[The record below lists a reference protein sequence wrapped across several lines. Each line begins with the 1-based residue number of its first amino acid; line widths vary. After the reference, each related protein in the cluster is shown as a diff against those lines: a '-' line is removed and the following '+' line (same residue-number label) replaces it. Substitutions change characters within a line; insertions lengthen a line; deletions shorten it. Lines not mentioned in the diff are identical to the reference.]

1 MQKIPEELGQALSTV
16 IKEYNN
22 SIHREHYIFKKLR
35 AIQDL
40 VTPKICVVV
49 AIVLPSGWEPYA
61 SPWGDCGEQVFHEAN
76 F

>member
-49 AIVLPSGWEPYA
+49 AIVLPSG
-61 SPWGDCGEQVFHEAN
+61 
-76 F
+76 